1 MDVSETVFGIASTEK
16 IYDYDSVRTTIH
28 HSFPRQY
35 YSTSTGTQWLAGVFF
50 VFVFMILGRAA
61 MLEISH
67 FQPSFRAHRLE
78 FRKFISSLVY

>member
-1 MDVSETVFGIASTEK
+1 
-16 IYDYDSVRTTIH
+16 
-28 HSFPRQY
+28 
-35 YSTSTGTQWLAGVFF
+35 LAGVFF